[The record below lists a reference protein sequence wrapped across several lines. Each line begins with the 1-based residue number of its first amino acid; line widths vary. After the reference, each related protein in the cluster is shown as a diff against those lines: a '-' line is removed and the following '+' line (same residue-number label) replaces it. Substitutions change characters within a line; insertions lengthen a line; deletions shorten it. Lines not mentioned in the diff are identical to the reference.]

1 MEIIANSTAS
11 VENYKTRI
19 YLLASMADAKNC
31 NLTEFE
37 SQMLDAKSQNF
48 KSDYLWVESVDHV
61 SYFVILNNE
70 NKPQLSIDEYGES
83 VRKMG
88 CDVFNAS
95 KSGNTKEV
103 LIVNI
108 IGESDL
114 VRIFMQGFCISQY
127 SFGKYSEKLQGNAF
141 EKVVA
146 CNVDSQMIGELNTI
160 LQGVFLT
167 KNLINEP
174 NNVCT
179 AEYFAQQAVE
189 ALKGTDAVVYVHDK
203 QWIEEQKMG
212 GLLGVNKGSVLPPY
226 FVHIV
231 WNPNHDDS
239 QPVVL
244 VGKGIVFD
252 AGGLSLKPNQYM
264 ETMKSDMSGAAT
276 VLGVMKIVAESKLPM
291 HIEALIPLTDNRPG
305 ENAMALGDILT
316 MHNGKT
322 VEILNADAEGRLIL
336 ADALSYGTTLN
347 PKLLIDVATL
357 TGAANMAVAEHA
369 AVYFSNVD
377 DEEVNNNL
385 EYVGQAEWE
394 PVVRF
399 PLWKMYDELIKSN
412 MADMKNTGG
421 QYGGAISAAKFLE
434 CFVAD
439 KPWIHLDIAGSAY
452 FKTKWSYKGVGA
464 TGFGVRLLFNFLKEL
479 HL

>member
-1 MEIIANSTAS
+1 MEIVYDSTALA
-11 VENYKTRI
+11 ENYKTRI
-19 YLLASMADAKNC
+19 FLIDSYESAKKFD
-31 NLTEFE
+31 LSSFE
-37 SQMLDAKSQNF
+37 SQILAAKSQNF
-48 KSDYLWVESVDHV
+48 KSDFLWVEGVEHV
-61 SYFVILNNE
+61 SYFVILNSAT
-70 NKPQLSIDEYGES
+70 KPQLSIDEYCES

-88 CDVFNAS
+88 CDVFNAA
-95 KSGNTKEV
+95 KSGNEKDVCIINTTEDDA
-103 LIVNI
+103 IV
-108 IGESDL
+108 EA
-114 VRIFMQGFCISQY
+114 FMQGFCLSQY
-127 SFGKYSEKLQGNAF
+127 SFGKYSEKLQGKSF
-141 EKVVA
+141 EKIV
-146 CNVDSQMIGELNTI
+146 CNGMNKDFLSELQVE
-160 LQGVFLT
+160 LQGIFLT
-167 KNLINEP
+167 KDLINEP

-179 AEYFAQQAVE
+179 AEYFAQQVAN
-189 ALKGTDAVVYVHDK
+189 ALQGTKAVVYVHDK
-203 QWIEEQKMG
+203 QWIEKQNMG
-212 GLLGVNKGSVLPPY
+212 GLLGVNKGSVLPPF

-231 WNPNHDDS
+231 WNPKQDDS
-239 QPVVL
+239 QPIVL

-276 VLGVMKIVAESKLPM
+276 VLGVMKIVAEMQLDK

-347 PKLLIDVATL
+347 PKLMIDVATL

-369 AVYFSNVD
+369 AVYFSTVD

-385 EYVGQAEWE
+385 EYTSQAQWE

-412 MADMKNTGG
+412 MADIKNTGG
-421 QYGGAISAAKFLE
+421 QYGGAIAAAKFLE
-434 CFVAD
+434 CFIAD

-464 TGFGVRLLFNFLKEL
+464 TGFGVRLLYNFIKEL
-479 HL
+479 DL